1 MRSTAAGQATAPAHR
16 LDGHRYR
23 ATARVEVTAGAVREF
38 ARAVRDFHPA
48 HSSAAAAAALGYP
61 ALIAPPTWSSIVLG
75 RVQREI
81 LEIVGSGSGSARIL
95 HADQV
100 IDIGR
105 PLVAGDLLGCDIYFE
120 SFRQFADY
128 DVMAIRSALTAADG
142 AVVQTGSAA
151 LLARTG
157 ERESVLGAV
166 ARRITE
172 RGYAP
177 VDGPVP
183 EAPLPARTDRT
194 PRPAVRFEDLAPGA
208 ELPPGSLLLAH
219 EDLARF
225 AAATGEP
232 ARPEAGGVAP
242 GMLQL
247 GLASGYVSNWLGDP
261 GAVTRLRAQF
271 GSFTHSLRIPAAG
284 AIAVTLRGRVARLD
298 PQTRRA
304 TLALDLRSAG
314 RPLFG
319 YAAAEVRFP

>member
-1 MRSTAAGQATAPAHR
+1 MRSTATREIPVPVHR
-16 LDGHRYR
+16 VDGHRYR
-23 ATARVEVTAGAVREF
+23 ATAQVEVTAAAVREF
-38 ARAVRDFHPA
+38 ARAVRDVHPA
-48 HSSAAAAAALGYP
+48 HSSAAAAAELGYP

-81 LEIVGSGSGSARIL
+81 LDIVGSGSGRARIL

-105 PLVAGDLLGCDIYFE
+105 PLFAGDLLGCDIYFE

-128 DVMAIRSALTAADG
+128 DVMAIRSALIAADG
-142 AVVQTGSAA
+142 TVVQTGSAA

-157 ERESVLGAV
+157 ERESVLGEV

-172 RGYAP
+172 RGYAR
-177 VDGPVP
+177 VDGPAR
-183 EAPLPARTDRT
+183 EAPLPARTDRA
-194 PRPAVRFEDLAPGA
+194 PRPAVRFDELAPGA

-232 ARPEAGGVAP
+232 ARPDAGGTAP

-261 GAVTRLRAQF
+261 GAVTRIRAQF
-271 GSFTHSLRIPAAG
+271 GSFTHYLRIPAAG
-284 AIAVTLRGRVARLD
+284 AVAVTLRGRVDQLD
-298 PQTRRA
+298 PRTRRA
-304 TLALDLRSAG
+304 TLALDLRSGG

-319 YAAAEVRFP
+319 YAAAEIRFP

>member
-1 MRSTAAGQATAPAHR
+1 MRNTATRRVPAPEHR
-16 LDGHRYR
+16 IDGHRYR
-23 ATARVEVTAGAVREF
+23 ATARVEVTAHAVREF

-48 HSSAAAAAALGYP
+48 HSSAAAAAELGYP
-61 ALIAPPTWSSIVLG
+61 ALIAPPTFSSIVLG

-81 LEIVGSGSGSARIL
+81 LDIVGSGSERARIL

-105 PLVAGDLLGCDIYFE
+105 PLFAGDLLGCDIYFE
-120 SFRQFADY
+120 SFRQFGDY

-142 AVVQTGSAA
+142 TVVQTGSAA
-151 LLARTG
+151 LLACTG
-157 ERESVLGAV
+157 ERESVLGEV
-166 ARRITE
+166 ARRITR

-177 VDGPVP
+177 VDGPAG
-183 EAPLPARTDRT
+183 EAPLPTRA
-194 PRPAVRFEDLAPGA
+194 PRPTVRFDELAVGT
-208 ELPPGSLLLAH
+208 EIPPGSLLLAH

-232 ARPEAGGVAP
+232 VRADAGGTAP

-261 GAVTRLRAQF
+261 GAVTRIHAQF
-271 GSFTHSLRIPAAG
+271 GSFTHSLRIPASG
-284 AIAVTLRGRVARLD
+284 AVAVTLRARVDQLD
-298 PQTRRA
+298 PRERRA
-304 TLALDLRSAG
+304 TLAIDLRSGG

-319 YAAAEVRFP
+319 YAAAEIRFP